1 MRKTKIICTLGPSTD
16 NDNVLR
22 ELILAGMDVAR
33 FNFSHANH
41 EEHLGRLK
49 KIDKLRKELNIP
61 VATLLD
67 TKGPEIRIGTFKDD
81 MKIQLKEGQTFTLTS
96 REVEGNESIVSIS
109 YPNLIYDIEIGA
121 TILIDDGLIEMT
133 VTDVT
138 ATDIICKVKNSGIIS
153 NKKGVNVPGIHLSMP
168 FISDKDRE
176 DILFGIKH
184 NYDFIAASFVR
195 TAEDIKEIRKM
206 LNKHN
211 SQTKIIAKI
220 ENYQGVEHIDEIID
234 ISDGIMIARGD
245 MGVEIPYEE
254 VPVLQK
260 MIIKKVYNA
269 GKQVITATQMLDSMI
284 KNPRPTRAETTDV
297 ANAIYDGT
305 SAIMLSGETAAG
317 AYPVEALKTMV
328 KITIRTEADIDYKK
342 RFRMLEACQLPD
354 ITDAI
359 SRATVTTA
367 HDLNA
372 KMIITVTTSGK
383 TARMISR
390 YRPDSQIL
398 GCTTD
403 PIVCRQLN
411 MAWGVTPLL
420 IAVEHDTFEL
430 FDHAIQAVED
440 AGYLEDGELAVLT
453 AGVPLGTS
461 GTTNLL
467 KVQVAGS
474 KY

>member
-1 MRKTKIICTLGPSTD
+1 MRKTKIICTLGPSA
-16 NDNVLR
+16 NDEGIIK

-33 FNFSHANH
+33 FNFSHADH
-41 EEHLGRLK
+41 EEHLGRLRIIE
-49 KIDKLRKELNIP
+49 KIRKELGIP

-67 TKGPEIRIGTFKDD
+67 TKGPEIRIGTFKDNQ
-81 MKIQLKEGQTFTLTS
+81 KIQLKSGQTFTLTS
-96 REVEGNESIVSIS
+96 RDIEGDETIVSIS
-109 YPNLIYDIEIGA
+109 YPNLIYDIEVG
-121 TILIDDGLIEMT
+121 TRVLIDDGLIEMVVNE
-133 VTDVT
+133 VTS
-138 ATDIICKVKNSGIIS
+138 TDIICTVQNNGIIS
-153 NKKGVNVPGIHLSMP
+153 NRKGVNVPGIHLSMP
-168 FISDKDRE
+168 YISDKDRA
-176 DILFGIKH
+176 DIIFGIEH

-195 TAEDIKEIRKM
+195 TAEDVKDIRKI
-206 LNKHN
+206 LHKYN
-211 SQTKIIAKI
+211 SPTKIIAKI
-220 ENYQGVEHIDEIID
+220 ENYQGVEHIDEIIEAA
-234 ISDGIMIARGD
+234 DGIMIARGD

-260 MIIKKVYNA
+260 MIIKKVYLS
-269 GKQVITATQMLDSMI
+269 GKQVITATQMLDSMM

-305 SAIMLSGETAAG
+305 SAIMLSGETANG
-317 AYPVEALKTMV
+317 DYPLEAVKTMA
-328 KITIRTEADIDYKK
+328 KIAMRAEADIDYKK
-342 RFRMLEACQLPD
+342 RFRINDVSKQHD

-390 YRPDSQIL
+390 YRPQCQIL

-403 PIVCRQLN
+403 PIVYRQLN
-411 MAWGVTPLL
+411 LAWGVTPLL
-420 IAVEHDTFEL
+420 IALEHDTFEL
-430 FDHAIQAVED
+430 FDHAIDAVEK
-440 AGYLEDGELAVLT
+440 AGYLKDGEVAILT

-461 GTTNLL
+461 GTTNLI
-467 KVQVAGS
+467 KVQIAGS

>member
-16 NDNVLR
+16 DTNVLR
-22 ELILAGMDVAR
+22 DLMINGMDVAR
-33 FNFSHANH
+33 FNFSHACH
-41 EEHLGRLK
+41 EEHLARLK
-49 KIDKLRKELNIP
+49 KVEKMRKELGIP

-67 TKGPEIRIGTFKDD
+67 TKGPEIRIGNFKDNQ
-81 MKIQLKEGQTFTLTS
+81 KIQLKEGQTFTLTS
-96 REVEGNESIVSIS
+96 RDIEGDENQVSIS
-109 YPNLIYDIEIGA
+109 YPNLIYDIEVGDKL
-121 TILIDDGLIEMT
+121 LIDDGLIETT
-133 VTDVT
+133 VTALTD
-138 ATDIICKVKNSGIIS
+138 TDIVCMVKNDGVIS
-153 NKKGVNVPGIHLSMP
+153 SKKGVNVPGVHLSMP

-176 DILFGIKH
+176 DILFGINNKF
-184 NYDFIAASFVR
+184 DFIAASFVR
-195 TAEDIKEIRKM
+195 SAEDVKEIRKM
-206 LNKHN
+206 LTKHN

-220 ENYQGVEHIDEIID
+220 ENFQGVEHIDEIIEV
-234 ISDGIMIARGD
+234 SDGIMIARGD

-254 VPVLQK
+254 VPAIQK
-260 MIIKKVYNA
+260 MIIKKVYNSA
-269 GKQVITATQMLDSMI
+269 KQVITATQMLDSMI

-317 AYPVEALKTMV
+317 HYPIEALKTMV
-328 KITIRTEADIDYKK
+328 KITLRTEADIDFKK
-342 RFRMLEACQLPD
+342 RFRLLDACQSPD

-383 TARMISR
+383 TARIISR
-390 YRPDSQIL
+390 YRPQCQIL

-403 PIVCRQLN
+403 PVVCRQLN

-420 IAVEHDTFEL
+420 MAVEHDTFEL
-430 FDHAIQAVED
+430 FDHAIQTVEN
-440 AGYLEDGELAVLT
+440 AGFLNDGELAVLT

-461 GTTNLL
+461 GTTNII

>member
-16 NDNVLR
+16 DDNVLK
-22 ELILAGMDVAR
+22 ELILSGMDVAR
-33 FNFSHANH
+33 FNFSHADH
-41 EEHLGRLK
+41 AEHLGRLTR
-49 KIDKLRKELNIP
+49 IETLREELGIP

-67 TKGPEIRIGTFKDD
+67 TKGPEIRIGTFKGN
-81 MKIQLKEGQTFTLTS
+81 KKVQLKEGQTFTLTS
-96 REVEGNESIVSIS
+96 REVEGDDTQVSIT

-133 VTDVT
+133 VIDIN
-138 ATDIICKVKNSGIIS
+138 ATDIVCTVKNSGTIS
-153 NKKGVNVPGIHLSMP
+153 NKKGVNVPGVHLSMP

-176 DILFGIKH
+176 DILFAINH

-195 TAEDIKEIRKM
+195 TAEDVKEIRKM

-211 SQTKIIAKI
+211 SPTKIIAKI

-234 ISDGIMIARGD
+234 AADGIMIARGD

-260 MIIKKVYNA
+260 MIIKKVYNSA
-269 GKQVITATQMLDSMI
+269 KQVITATQMLDSMI

-328 KITIRTEADIDYKK
+328 KIAMRAEADIDYKK
-342 RFRMLEACQLPD
+342 RFRISDVSQSPD

-390 YRPDSQIL
+390 YRPDCQIL

-403 PIVCRQLN
+403 PVVCRQLN

-420 IAVEHDTFEL
+420 MAVEHDTFEL

-440 AGYLEDGELAVLT
+440 SGYLMDGELAVLT
-453 AGVPLGTS
+453 AGVPLGIS
-461 GTTNLL
+461 GTTNLI

>member
-16 NDNVLR
+16 DEKVLR
-22 ELILAGMDVAR
+22 ELFLSGMDVAR
-33 FNFSHANH
+33 FNFSHATH

-49 KIDKLRKELNIP
+49 KIEKLREELGIP

-67 TKGPEIRIGTFKDD
+67 TKGPEIRLRTFKDNK
-81 MKIQLKEGQTFTLTS
+81 KIHLKEGQTFILTS
-96 REVEGNESIVSIS
+96 RDIEGDEKQVSIS
-109 YPNLIYDIEIGA
+109 YPNLIYDIDVGT
-121 TILIDDGLIEMT
+121 TILIDDGLVEMT
-133 VTDVT
+133 VKEVT
-138 ATDIICKVKNSGIIS
+138 ATDIICTVKNGGIIS
-153 NKKGVNVPGIHLSMP
+153 NRKGVNVPGVHLSMP

-184 NYDFIAASFVR
+184 NFDFIAASFVS
-195 TAEDIKEIRKM
+195 TADDIREIRKM
-206 LNKHN
+206 LKKHN
-211 SQTKIIAKI
+211 SQTKVIAKI
-220 ENYQGVEHIDEIID
+220 ENYHGVEHIDEIID
-234 ISDGIMIARGD
+234 VSDGIMIARGD

-260 MIIKKVYNA
+260 MIIKKVYQA
-269 GKQVITATQMLDSMI
+269 GKQVITATQMLDSMM

-328 KITIRTEADIDYKK
+328 KITVRTEADIDYKK
-342 RFRMLEACQLPD
+342 RFRLQEVCQSPD

-390 YRPDSQIL
+390 YRPECQIM

-403 PIVCRQLN
+403 PMVYRQLS

-430 FDHAIQAVED
+430 FDHAIQAVEK
-440 AGYLEDGELAVLT
+440 AGYLQDGELAVLT

-461 GTTNLL
+461 GTTNLI
-467 KVQVAGS
+467 KVQIAGS

>member
-1 MRKTKIICTLGPSTD
+1 MRKTKIICTLGPATD
-16 NDNVLR
+16 NEDILK
-22 ELILAGMDVAR
+22 ELMLSGMDVAR
-33 FNFSHANH
+33 FNFSHGSH
-41 EEHLGRLK
+41 EEHLARLNRVV
-49 KIDKLRKELNIP
+49 KLREELGIP
-61 VATLLD
+61 IATILD
-67 TKGPEIRIGTFKDD
+67 TKGPEIRIGTFKDH
-81 MKIQLKEGQTFTLTS
+81 QPVHLTEGQTFILTT
-96 REVEGNESIVSIS
+96 ETVEGDVTKVSIS
-109 YPNLIYDIEIGA
+109 YPNLIYDIEEGT

-133 VTDVT
+133 VKEVT
-138 ATDIICKVKNSGIIS
+138 ATDIICAVKNEGTIS
-153 NKKGVNVPGIHLSMP
+153 DRKGVNVPGVHLSMP
-168 FISDKDRE
+168 FISDKDRD
-176 DILFGIKH
+176 DILFGIKQ
-184 NYDFIAASFVR
+184 NFDFIAASFVS
-195 TAEDIKEIRKM
+195 TAQDIQEIRKM

-220 ENYQGVEHIDEIID
+220 ENSHGVEHIDAIIQAAD
-234 ISDGIMIARGD
+234 AIMIARGD
-245 MGVEIPYEE
+245 MGVEIPFEE

-260 MIIKKVYNA
+260 MIIKKVYNS
-269 GKQVITATQMLDSMI
+269 GKQVITATQMLDSMM
-284 KNPRPTRAETTDV
+284 KNPRPTRAEATDV

-317 AYPVEALKTMV
+317 AYPLESLKTMV
-328 KITIRTEADIDYKK
+328 KIAMRTEADIDYKK
-342 RFRMLEACQLPD
+342 RFRMLDICKDDD

-372 KMIITVTTSGK
+372 KMIITVTTSGR

-390 YRPDSQIL
+390 YRPACQIL

-403 PIVCRQLN
+403 PVVGRQLN
-411 MAWGVTPLL
+411 MSWGVTPLM

-430 FDHAIQAVED
+430 FDHAIQAVEK
-440 AGYLEDGELAVLT
+440 AGFLKDGELAVLT

-461 GTTNLL
+461 GTTNII